1 MQVVDQQELRSSFQS
16 AWEQQSEIMSVFI
29 GVGLMIAAI
38 ILLNTLVINLTEHDA
53 EYATLRILGA
63 SAPRMAAILTVEHA
77 IIGTLAAVSG
87 SVFSILA
94 AQGMMVSFSTWS
106 FYFTLDLEYF
116 TVVRYG
122 VILLIASLLM
132 TPFGIARL
140 RRMDLVERSKSF
152 GQ

>member
-1 MQVVDQQELRSSFQS
+1 
-16 AWEQQSEIMSVFI
+16 
-29 GVGLMIAAI
+29 
-38 ILLNTLVINLTEHDA
+38 
-53 EYATLRILGA
+53 
-63 SAPRMAAILTVEHA
+63 
-77 IIGTLAAVSG
+77 
-87 SVFSILA
+87 
-94 AQGMMVSFSTWS
+94 MVSFSTWS